1 MAWITINNDECP
13 GCQRKGDEGARVDGK
28 CWRCNLRETMS
39 DVNSLTENAFRSNY
53 GQSKA
58 YAQPIIER
66 MLKRNAADLE
76 ALGTADFVC
85 SGCGE
90 PLEPSESGVPCETVE
105 RFGMTFDLGYCC
117 QPECTVENPQLRL
130 S

>member
-28 CWRCNLRETMS
+28 CWRCNLPDTLDPVEHAKLRENLEWEYDNLRETMS

-58 YAQPIIER
+58 YAQHVQ
-66 MLKRNAADLE
+66 A
-76 ALGTADFVC
+76 ALGACAESSTDPHLAALPAWA
-85 SGCGE
+85 GE
-90 PLEPSESGVPCETVE
+90 
-105 RFGMTFDLGYCC
+105 
-117 QPECTVENPQLRL
+117 
-130 S
+130 